1 VRRPGSGSV
10 AIVGHARAR
19 ASLRRNRRGQ
29 HPWRASPAALL
40 AAALL
45 LTGCTSPS
53 DQVADAID
61 QAVAATATARL
72 ALDLD
77 RDDRIF
83 RPTSTTAVED
93 ARREAADAARTVA
106 GIDVTDESEAGRRT
120 EALDALDEAVR
131 SLAAAVDALGGV
143 GDPAEAADRVA
154 AAEDALRTLTRE
166 GAP

>member
-1 VRRPGSGSV
+1 VRRPGGGSV

-83 RPTSTTAVED
+83 RPTSMTAVED

-120 EALDALDEAVR
+120 EALDALDEAV
-131 SLAAAVDALGGV
+131 DALGGV

>member
-1 VRRPGSGSV
+1 M
-10 AIVGHARAR
+10 GHGRVR
-19 ASLRRNRRGQ
+19 ASRRRNGRGR

-40 AAALL
+40 ATALL
-45 LTGCTSPS
+45 LTGCASPS
-53 DQVADAID
+53 EEVAEAID

-77 RDDRIF
+77 LEERIF
-83 RPTSTTAVED
+83 RTTSSTAVED

-106 GIDVTDESEAGRRT
+106 GIDATEESEAGRRT

-131 SLAAAVDALGGV
+131 SLDAAVDALGGV
-143 GDPAEAADRVA
+143 GDPAEAARRVA
-154 AAEDALRTLTRE
+154 AAEDALRALTRE